1 MLVLLEVP
9 IKRIDEHLLI
19 ITDVILVEYST
30 ALRSKK
36 DHISIGRIGKVLLL
50 LLVVNR

>member
-1 MLVLLEVP
+1 MLVLLKVP
-9 IKRIDEHLLI
+9 IERIYEHLLI

-36 DHISIGRIGKVLLL
+36 DHISVRRIGKVLLL
-50 LLVVNR
+50 LIVD

>member
-9 IKRIDEHLLI
+9 IESIDEHLLI

-36 DHISIGRIGKVLLL
+36 DHISVRSIGKVLLL
-50 LLVVNR
+50 LLVVDR